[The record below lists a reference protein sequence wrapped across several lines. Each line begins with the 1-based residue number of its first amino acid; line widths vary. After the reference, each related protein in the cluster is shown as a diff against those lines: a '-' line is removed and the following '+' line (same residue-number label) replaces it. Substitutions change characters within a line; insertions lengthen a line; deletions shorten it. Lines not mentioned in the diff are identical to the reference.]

1 MSFTT
6 TTNFSLK
13 KPVVGGSSDLWG
25 SYINESLD
33 TIDSTLQTL
42 SVSISSQDL
51 EDLGNV
57 LNNTAATGQL
67 LQFDGTN
74 WSAATVSIP
83 SSVDDLNDVDITT
96 TTPNTGD
103 SLVWDGSKFTPQTA
117 SAASITDGSIT
128 SAKLSTGLQTVIG
141 RILVTDDDS
150 SPTDNQI
157 LVYNTTDSEWKYADQ
172 AGSTIQTLGDVDTTG
187 LADNAVLIYNS
198 TDGEFELESGATLR
212 TSLGV
217 DAAGTDNSTPT
228 SLVTTSHD
236 YLSLSGQAIT
246 LNAIDLA
253 ADVTGTL
260 PVANGGT
267 AATDASGARTSLG
280 LVIGTNI
287 QAYDAG
293 LNSIAGLTT
302 AADKMLYTTAADTY
316 QTADLTAAGRAL
328 LDDADAAAQRTT
340 LGLGTAATSDSGDF
354 ATAAQGA
361 LADTALQDL
370 ADDDAPQLGADLDL
384 VTYSI
389 VSTDN
394 RDINITPNGTGNVSL
409 GNFNFDVDQT
419 VGAAE
424 DNYILTY
431 NHSTT
436 SIGLEANT
444 GSSGGGLTNLEHAN
458 SVSTAE
464 TISSGNHRMYVGPVS
479 FSNTLTI
486 AGKMLVF
493 DGLYNQTSGTAN
505 ITGTLNIRG

>member
-33 TIDSTLQTL
+33 TIDSTLQALT
-42 SVSISSQDL
+42 VSISSQDL

-57 LNNTAATGQL
+57 LNNTAVTGQL

-74 WSAATVSIP
+74 WSAVTVSIP

-96 TTPNTGD
+96 TAPSTGD
-103 SLVWDGSKFTPQTA
+103 SLVWDGSKFTPQAA

-141 RILVTDDDS
+141 RILVTDDDDT
-150 SPTDNQI
+150 PTDNQI
-157 LVYNTTDSEWKYADQ
+157 LVYSTTDSEWKYADQ
-172 AGSTIQTLGDVDTTG
+172 AGSTVQTLGDVDTAG

-228 SLVTTSHD
+228 SLVTTSYD

-267 AATDASGARTSLG
+267 NATTASGARTSLG
-280 LVIGTNI
+280 LVIGTNVL
-287 QAYDAG
+287 AYDAG

-302 AADKMLYTTAADTY
+302 SADKMIYTTAADTY
-316 QTADLTAAGRAL
+316 QVTDLTSAGRAL

-340 LGLGTAATSDSGDF
+340 LGLGTAATSASGDF

-370 ADDDAPQLGADLDL
+370 ADDDAPQLGADLDV
-384 VTYSI
+384 VTFSL

-409 GNFNFDVDQT
+409 GNFTFDADQT

-436 SIGLEANT
+436 TIGLEANT
-444 GSSGGGLTNLEHAN
+444 GSGGGLTSLEHTN

-464 TISSGNHRMYVGPVS
+464 TISAGNHRFYVGPVS

-486 AGKMLVF
+486 AGKMLIF

-505 ITGTLNIRG
+505 ITGLLKIRS